1 MHHSRLCDGVLGMMS
16 QPDAPGSAANL
27 GAPSGWQMPPERRWF
42 VPSLTM
48 LGVAFLVGIVLA
60 YGSTRLI
67 AAAWTECGDY
77 EPPYGFGLLF
87 FDLPL
92 LTVLAGSGFAVG
104 ALTVGRW
111 SRPAEVIAGL
121 SVAALIAV
129 AYVAQLVPMGPATDY
144 AIGPQS
150 RAPYTRA
157 TAACGPQGIPT
168 WWPWWLP
175 S

>member
-1 MHHSRLCDGVLGMMS
+1 MRHSRLYGCVLGAMS
-16 QPDAPGSAANL
+16 QPDATGSVANL
-27 GAPSGWQMPPERRWF
+27 GAPSGWQMPPERRWV

-60 YGSTRLI
+60 YGSIRLI
-67 AAAWTECGDY
+67 AAAWSECGDY
-77 EPPYGFGLLF
+77 EPPYGFRL
-87 FDLPL
+87 
-92 LTVLAGSGFAVG
+92 
-104 ALTVGRW
+104 VGRW
-111 SRPAEVIAGL
+111 SRPAGVIAGL
-121 SVAALIAV
+121 SVAAPIAV
-129 AYVAQLVPMGPATDY
+129 GHVAQLVPMGPAADY
-144 AIGPQS
+144 ATGPQS